1 MREYF
6 FGILA
11 ARLSR
16 RLETVTICS
25 YFVLAARN
33 WLSGWT
39 VETVNLDMETGH
51 DDAEQHRRDGDQVE
65 RDIEHRSDLHSYII
79 PPRVS
84 RPVLARR
91 LELRH

>member
-1 MREYF
+1 
-6 FGILA
+6 
-11 ARLSR
+11 
-16 RLETVTICS
+16 
-25 YFVLAARN
+25 
-33 WLSGWT
+33 
-39 VETVNLDMETGH
+39 METGH
-51 DDAEQHRRDGDQVE
+51 DDAEQHRHDGDQVE